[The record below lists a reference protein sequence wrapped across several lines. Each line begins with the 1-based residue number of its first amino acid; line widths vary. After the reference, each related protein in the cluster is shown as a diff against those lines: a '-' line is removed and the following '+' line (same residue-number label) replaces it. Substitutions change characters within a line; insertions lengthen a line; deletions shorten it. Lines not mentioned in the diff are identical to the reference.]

1 MIEILHH
8 GAVNGVTGSCHELRL
23 SKADIG
29 ARGVSP
35 RRDRPRSQIGC
46 QNPQAT
52 KGSDPLGSDPTLL
65 PAPDSHLGILIDCGL
80 FQGQEEK
87 QRANAG
93 DLAIDFPISH
103 IRALVV
109 THVHIDHVGRIPYL
123 LAAGFDGPIICSEPS
138 AIMLPEI
145 LEDALKIGFTRDR
158 SLINRV
164 LDLIRSRLVPVPY
177 GQWHEVFDEG
187 ECSLSVRLQRAGH
200 ILGSA
205 YVECDARA
213 GSYEER
219 VVFSGDLGAQ
229 HSPLLPEPVSPERAD
244 RLVIESTYGDKD
256 HEDRET
262 RRYRLKRVLE
272 HALADGGK
280 VLVPAFSI
288 GRTQELL
295 YEIEGLIAE
304 FGDEPVAELGAS
316 GVSPRGDRPQSDNKQ
331 QNSQATKG
339 SDPLGSDPTLLPE
352 PISGKP
358 LTWDQ
363 LEIVVDSPLAAE
375 FTKIYRDLKP
385 FWDAEARTLVKAGR
399 HPLSFEQLTV
409 INSHEDHLNAVEYL
423 AKSHRPCVVLA
434 GSGMCAGG
442 RVVNY
447 LKAMLDDARNDV
459 LFVGYQAAGTPGRDI
474 LTYGPRGG
482 WVELDGER
490 YDIRAQ
496 VHQVGGYSAHAGQ
509 SDLLRFVEGIPDAPK
524 QIRVVHG
531 DDDAKRALQAKL
543 KQMVPGTEVL
553 VPH

>member
-1 MIEILHH
+1 MDRYMIDIIHH
-8 GAVNGVTGSCHELRL
+8 GAVDGVTGSCHELRI
-23 SKADIG
+23 S
-29 ARGVSP
+29 
-35 RRDRPRSQIGC
+35 
-46 QNPQAT
+46 QAT
-52 KGSDPLGSDPTLL
+52 KGLAHQNNQSTKGSGPLGSDPTQK
-65 PAPDSHLGILIDCGL
+65 PAPTSKPPGILIDCGL
-80 FQGQEEK
+80 FQGTESKTRSTAQ
-87 QRANAG
+87 
-93 DLAIDFPISH
+93 DLAIDFPIDH

-158 SLINRV
+158 ALINRV
-164 LDLIRSRLVPVPY
+164 LGVIRDRIVPVPY
-177 GQWHEVFDEG
+177 GQWHSVFE
-187 ECSLSVRLQRAGH
+187 EEASSLKVRLQRAGH

-205 YVECDARA
+205 YVECDCRA
-213 GSYEER
+213 GDYEER
-219 VVFSGDLGAQ
+219 VVFSGDLGAS

-244 RLVIESTYGDKD
+244 RLVIESTYGDKN

-262 RRYRLKRVLE
+262 RRYRLKAVLE
-272 HALADGGK
+272 HALEDGGT
-280 VLVPAFSI
+280 VLIPAFSI

-304 FGDEPVAELGAS
+304 FGDEQVVDHQA
-316 GVSPRGDRPQSDNKQ
+316 R
-331 QNSQATKG
+331 QATKG
-339 SDPLGSDPTLLPE
+339 ADPSGSDPTQ
-352 PISGKP
+352 KP
-358 LTWDQ
+358 ATLTKPALTWNN

-385 FWDAEARTLVKAGR
+385 FWDDEARALVKAGR
-399 HPLSFEQLTV
+399 HPLSFDQLTV

-423 AKSHRPCVVLA
+423 ARSHRPCVVLA

-447 LKAMLDDARNDV
+447 LKAMLGDVRNDV

-474 LTYGPRGG
+474 LTHGPRGG

-490 YDIRAQ
+490 YRIRAR

-509 SDLLRFVEGIPDAPK
+509 SDLLRFVEGIPQAPGE
-524 QIRVVHG
+524 IRLVHG
-531 DDDAKRALQAKL
+531 DGVAKVRL
-543 KQMVPGTEVL
+543 KRLFEARFPESRVVIPG
-553 VPH
+553 

>member
-35 RRDRPRSQIGC
+35 RRDRPRSQIAC

-52 KGSDPLGSDPTLL
+52 KGADPLGSDPTLL
-65 PAPDSHLGILIDCGL
+65 PAPDSRPGILIDCGL

-93 DLAIDFPISH
+93 DLAIDFPITH

-213 GSYEER
+213 GSYEAR
-219 VVFSGDLGAQ
+219 VVFSGDLGAP

-272 HALADGGK
+272 HALADGGT

-304 FGDEPVAELGAS
+304 FGGFWS
-316 GVSPRGDRPQSDNKQ
+316 
-331 QNSQATKG
+331 
-339 SDPLGSDPTLLPE
+339 
-352 PISGKP
+352 
-358 LTWDQ
+358 Q

-385 FWDAEARTLVKAGR
+385 FWDAEARALVKAGR

-447 LKAMLDDARNDV
+447 LKAMLGDARNDV

-490 YDIRAQ
+490 YTIRAQ

-509 SDLLRFVEGIPDAPK
+509 SDLLRFVEGIPQAPK